1 MRGTSNTAAGKVAGD
16 TFGPDTANDLIKIAV
31 GADDDSLA
39 ELLGFEPPAAVTPL
53 TPRVGFL
60 PLRNGPVVT
69 GDGAARNVNVAPVRA
84 LRSSID
90 NTKPREALSAVTT
103 TTTTVAMPAAVGA
116 GLWRLEL
123 LYAQISYVD
132 ASRPEMGTVCTPAF
146 APTAAG
152 AAVAGAPTVAVLPA
166 NTAATWN
173 VPIAY
178 VKNVGGAAT
187 IANEDILPAPA
198 SVVGGFAQ
206 DLQARLVAQ
215 KTGIDARRAYSS
227 ANNDPTKL
235 VTGGTS
241 AYAAGSQILTSV
253 VTGMMVGRPGGEIV
267 TRTIYI
273 PKERTGPNAFAWD
286 RPVVDD
292 TRDWRGANF
301 FTQWIVNA
309 GNTIN
314 HGEDDAST
322 ANRIM
327 PAMLGTSGTGVYV
340 STGQS
345 WAAYDPANGGAFPGG
360 AALWASV
367 IGSDVSCPPVNIGGV
382 SFAGDVVALEVDAA
396 TGALMFTR
404 KRVGAAA
411 NGPAITIYLVADF
424 GNHLA

>member
-1 MRGTSNTAAGKVAGD
+1 MRGTSNTAAGKVTGMVFSA
-16 TFGPDTANDLIKIAV
+16 DTANDLIKIAV
-31 GADDDSLA
+31 GADDDALA
-39 ELLGFEPPAAVTPL
+39 ELLDFEPPAAVTPL

-60 PLRNGPVVT
+60 PLRNGPLVT
-69 GDGAARNVNVAPVRA
+69 GDGAARNVNVAPIRA

-90 NTKPREALSAVTT
+90 NAKPREALSAVTLA
-103 TTTTVAMPAAVGA
+103 TTTVAMPAAVGA

-123 LYAQISYVD
+123 LYAEIGYVD
-132 ASRPEMGTVCTPAF
+132 ASHPESGTVCTLAF

-166 NTAATWN
+166 NTVATWN

-178 VKNVGGAAT
+178 VKNVGGAAS

-198 SVVGGFAQ
+198 SVVSGFAQ
-206 DLQARLVAQ
+206 DLQARLLSQ
-215 KTGIDARRAYSS
+215 KTGMDARRAYSS

-241 AYAAGSQILTSV
+241 AYAAGSQILTST
-253 VTGMMVGRPGGEIV
+253 VTPAMLGRPGSEIV
-267 TRTIYI
+267 MRTIYI
-273 PKERTGPNAFAWD
+273 AKEKTGPNVFALD
-286 RPVVDD
+286 QTVVDD

-301 FTQWIVNA
+301 LSHWIVNA

-322 ANRIM
+322 ANLIM
-327 PAMLGTSGTGVYV
+327 PAMLGTSGTGVYI

-367 IGSDVSCPPVNIGGV
+367 IGSDVTCPPVNIGGA
-382 SFAGDVVALEVDAA
+382 SFAGDVVALEVNAA

-424 GNHLA
+424 GNHRA